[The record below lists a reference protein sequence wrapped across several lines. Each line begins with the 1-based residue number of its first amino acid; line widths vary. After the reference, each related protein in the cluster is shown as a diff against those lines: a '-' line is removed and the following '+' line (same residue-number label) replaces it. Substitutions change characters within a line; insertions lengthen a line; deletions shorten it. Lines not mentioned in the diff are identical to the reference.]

1 MIIIAEN
8 ERKHMIYKK
17 FYMSD
22 EELFNLNRKVAQT
35 HFTRSSYL
43 RLMVR
48 GYQPK
53 EDMPPDLKEFYF
65 QLHRL
70 YSPLSLCL
78 NILLNRYPSVCE
90 KTNKTYKNLG
100 KLNCEIMET
109 LSLYE
114 EKRYRKKDDVNA

>member
-1 MIIIAEN
+1 MAEN
-8 ERKHMIYKK
+8 KRKHMLYKK
-17 FYMSD
+17 FYMND

-53 EDMPPDLKEFYF
+53 EDMPPNLKEFYF

-70 YSPLSLCL
+70 YSPLSICKLML
-78 NILLNRYPSVCE
+78 SNRYLNAS
-90 KTNKTYKNLG
+90 KKLQKATDNLS
-100 KLNCEIMET
+100 KLNCEITET
-109 LSLYE
+109 LALYE
-114 EKRYRKKDDVNA
+114 EKRYRKKDDINA